1 MLSIS
6 ATSVLYCST
15 WLQTWSVVTNFV
27 KPLWRTEEWAVGTC
41 FANKAV
47 AQKRQKP
54 PRYKKTWLGLQ
65 LGFSCNVTRCHN
77 WRSRAAKYSLWRC
90 MSNNWVTR
98 SQVSE
103 SNDVKWA
110 QQLIGLVLLCFIPDI
125 SRGAHLFHAA
135 QRCAVKG
142 TLSLGCAQQWPS
154 GIDCIILYMGT
165 VSLPAIPM
173 ISFHRA
179 LPCLVTS
186 HHLMSHFLSVAV
198 SLPFSTSPFCFPQ
211 AHHPS
216 RMALASASNTV
227 VGENGVPKTSNE
239 LSLFSSIF
247 PIKFQTN
254 PSDAATGQFHWE
266 VLDDLSISVKENLAY
281 SPLSQQH
288 LQTFF
293 RPLQQRPIW
302 VCPDRGQYTM
312 IWVNYNISLIWI
324 KAIWGW
330 FPYKNHDSRVRSRRE
345 VGVIYPEWYTML

>member
-77 WRSRAAKYSLWRC
+77 WRSRAAKYGLWRC

-103 SNDVKWA
+103 SNDVKWS

-142 TLSLGCAQQWPS
+142 TLSLGCAQQWPI

-165 VSLPAIPM
+165 VSFPAYSPM

-179 LPCLVTS
+179 RFQCRR
-186 HHLMSHFLSVAV
+186 
-198 SLPFSTSPFCFPQ
+198 SLPSFDVSFPICCCVTAFFYESFLLPSSTS
-211 AHHPS
+211 S
-216 RMALASASNTV
+216 
-227 VGENGVPKTSNE
+227 K
-239 LSLFSSIF
+239 
-247 PIKFQTN
+247 
-254 PSDAATGQFHWE
+254 SDG
-266 VLDDLSISVKENLAY
+266 LSISF
-281 SPLSQQH
+281 QH
-288 LQTFF
+288 CCWWKWGTQNVQWTITILIYF
-293 RPLQQRPIW
+293 PYLISNKSIW
-302 VCPDRGQYTM
+302 CRHRT
-312 IWVNYNISLIWI
+312 ISL
-324 KAIWGW
+324 
-330 FPYKNHDSRVRSRRE
+330 RSSWRPFHQRQGE
-345 VGVIYPEWYTML
+345 PGI